1 MERPAMTQ
9 LCAPWSLDVER
20 GPDWLFIR
28 LHPPDD
34 AALPSAPLA
43 DTIWQQL
50 QQHFTY
56 RLVLEMDQVSMLP
69 SWLVGQLV
77 LLRKRID
84 QHGGL
89 LRLCGCTAGNQ
100 EVLEATRLGACF
112 PRYSDRQEAV
122 LGWRPTQP
130 R

>member
-1 MERPAMTQ
+1 MVH
-9 LCAPWSLDVER
+9 LCAPWSMDIER

-28 LHPPDD
+28 LHPPED
-34 AALPSAPLA
+34 ADLSSAPLA
-43 DTIWQQL
+43 ESIWQQL

-56 RLVLEMDQVSMLP
+56 RVVLEMNEVTKLP
-69 SWLVGQLV
+69 SWLLGQLV

-89 LRLCGCTAGNQ
+89 LRLCGCSAENQ
-100 EVLEATRLGACF
+100 QVLQSARLGACF